1 MTQAQ
6 VESPKTSKYLMFF
19 VICLVLLLGSIAG
32 TSVAVAFPQIQ
43 SSLNTTLIAAG
54 WVLSISQV
62 VSTAVQPLVGK
73 ASDAFGRKRVF
84 TLCLGLFTLGSLLSA
99 MAPNI
104 ILLIF
109 FRFIQAVGAGGF
121 FPSEVAIVSDLFP
134 EKRQQMIGL
143 FSSIFPI
150 GQIIGPNVG
159 GWLTD
164 SFGWRSVF
172 WFNIP
177 LCILALAGIIIFL
190 KSTPPGKKS
199 QLDLIGAGLFS
210 GALSA
215 FMVGLSLLG
224 NLKSNTVW
232 IVLLFALAIAF
243 LVLFIRRESRVKDP
257 IFEPQILKQRPFMA
271 ANIYNFLYGAC
282 IMGIPSLVAL
292 YAVSVYGMTTVQSG
306 LVLTPR
312 SVVTIIGST
321 VTSLYLVRWGYR
333 RPMLV
338 GTVCTA
344 IAFILLSLEL
354 TNVHL
359 IGLSLSD
366 MTIVMLIM
374 VLLGIGGGITAPA
387 SNNACIELMPDRVGT
402 IIGIRGMFR
411 QSGAAIGINV
421 ATLILHGVG
430 DMKEGFYIIFLGF
443 AILIIL
449 TIPLIFAM
457 PSSPKE
463 AARTTRASFG

>member
-1 MTQAQ
+1 MIQAKM
-6 VESPKTSKYLMFF
+6 EPTKTSKYLLFS

-43 SSLNTTLIAAG
+43 LSLHTSLIAAG

-62 VSTAVQPLVGK
+62 VSTAVQPLAGK

-84 TLCLGLFTLGSLLSA
+84 MLCLGLFTIGSLLSSL
-99 MAPNI
+99 APNI
-104 ILLIF
+104 GFLIF

-159 GWLTD
+159 AWLTE
-164 SFGWRSVF
+164 SFGWRFVF

-177 LCILALAGIIIFL
+177 LCILALVGLLLFL
-190 KSTPPGKKS
+190 KSTPGGQKS
-199 QLDLIGAGLFS
+199 PLDLIGAGLFS

-215 FMVGLSLLG
+215 FMVGLSLSGIG
-224 NLKSNTVW
+224 NINIAW
-232 IVLLFALAIAF
+232 IILLFGLAVTFI
-243 LVLFIRRESRVKDP
+243 VLFIRREGRVKDP
-257 IFEPQILKQRPFMA
+257 LFELQILKQRPFMA
-271 ANIYNFLYGAC
+271 ANVYNFLYGAC

-292 YAVSVYGMTTVQSG
+292 YAVSVYGMSTVQSG

-321 VTSLYLVRWGYR
+321 VTSFYLVRWGYR

-344 IAFILLSLEL
+344 LALFLLSLEL
-354 TNVHL
+354 TDVHL
-359 IGLSLSD
+359 FSLSLSD
-366 MTIVMLIM
+366 MTTVILVL
-374 VLLGIGGGITAPA
+374 VLLGFGGGIAAPA

-411 QSGAAIGINV
+411 QSGAAIGINL
-421 ATLILHGVG
+421 ATLILHSAG
-430 DMKEGFYIIFLGF
+430 DMKRGFYIIFLSF
-443 AILIIL
+443 AVMIVL
-449 TIPLIFAM
+449 TVPLIFAM
-457 PSSPKE
+457 PSSPNVTSW
-463 AARTTRASFG
+463 AAKSAHG